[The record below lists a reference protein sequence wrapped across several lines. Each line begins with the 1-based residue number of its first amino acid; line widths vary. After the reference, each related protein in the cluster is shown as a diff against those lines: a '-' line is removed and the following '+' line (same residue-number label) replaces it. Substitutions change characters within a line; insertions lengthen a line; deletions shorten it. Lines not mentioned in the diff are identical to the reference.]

1 MGCLIISILLFGPRL
16 VLLYAAIATDWFS
29 RAYETTIWPLL
40 GFFFMPWTTLAYMV
54 AMLNNDHHISG
65 GWMLLMFV
73 AIIADLG
80 SNGTLKVKK
89 SD

>member
-29 RAYETTIWPLL
+29 QAYETTIWPLL